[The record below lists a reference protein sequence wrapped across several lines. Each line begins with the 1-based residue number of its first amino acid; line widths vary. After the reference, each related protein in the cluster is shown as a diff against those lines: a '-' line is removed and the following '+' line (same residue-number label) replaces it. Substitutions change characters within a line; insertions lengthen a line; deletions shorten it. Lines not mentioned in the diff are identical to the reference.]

1 MRVFSYRDNERGI
14 TVHIRTSDDLGDG
27 TASIEV
33 IRPEGQPDGSVSEVS
48 EGIAQIPVGALLRF
62 AEDAEINR

>member
-14 TVHIRTSDDLGDG
+14 TVHIRTSDDLSGS
-27 TASIEV
+27 ASIEV

-48 EGIAQIPVGALLRF
+48 EGIILVPVSALLRF
-62 AEDAEINR
+62 AEDVGIRR

>member
-14 TVHIRTSDDLGDG
+14 SVHIRTNDDLDG

-33 IRPEGQPDGSVSEVS
+33 IRPEGQPDGSVSDVS
-48 EGIAQIPVGALLRF
+48 DGITQVPVSVLLRF
-62 AEDAEINR
+62 AQDVEINR